1 MEEDRQKFEELKQK
15 WLEYEQLHKT
25 FLQIG
30 SKIDVINGAGNAD
43 VTGLKET
50 LDESQV
56 LFSGIQENLDFLV
69 KLNNNG
75 AKNASA
81 EGDHLFASSFNLIIV
96 IFVVGIISGLSTAFI
111 MARTISKPLQLVTEN
126 VKQVANGNLK
136 IAPVQPI
143 GQQRLHL

>member
-96 IFVVGIISGLSTAFI
+96 IL
-111 MARTISKPLQLVTEN
+111 
-126 VKQVANGNLK
+126 
-136 IAPVQPI
+136 
-143 GQQRLHL
+143 